1 MFTSYGNEKYEQ
13 LLFEIDFDVY
23 ARKVNEPGV
32 VVFNRIIRCYDP
44 PTDAQSLQKWIKAI
58 VNNKFVI
65 SCVENNSV
73 GCF

>member
-32 VVFNRIIRCYDP
+32 VVFN
-44 PTDAQSLQKWIKAI
+44 PTDAQSLQK
-58 VNNKFVI
+58 
-65 SCVENNSV
+65 
-73 GCF
+73 